1 MSHWTTEVRFI
12 CETAL
17 DNEESLS
24 GSDVESICNA
34 AWTEIFWDSLE
45 LFDATYKSV
54 LFPKI
59 LLHYYTREIGFET
72 VGLWKLK
79 LNTKLKEI
87 LPYYN
92 KLYESELLK
101 FDPMHNVDLE
111 RTHIVQ
117 HVGED
122 EGADVRQ
129 NKNDGTVR
137 NLYSDTPQGAL
148 NGVESEEYLT
158 DARKVTTDNSDTTVG
173 QSNGRNSYT
182 DVYQELLAGNNGS
195 SNYAKL
201 LRDFRD
207 SFLNIDMMVINELSG
222 LFMKLW

>member
-24 GSDVESICNA
+24 GFDVESICNA

-72 VGLWKLK
+72 VGLRKLK

-101 FDPMHNVDLE
+101 FDPMHNVGLE

>member
-17 DNEESLS
+17 DNNESLP
-24 GSDVESICNA
+24 GSDVEAICNA

-148 NGVESEEYLT
+148 NGVESEQYLT

>member
-1 MSHWTTEVRFI
+1 MSHWTTEVRFV
-12 CETAL
+12 CESAL
-17 DNEESLS
+17 ENEESLS
-24 GSDVESICNA
+24 GGDVEAVCNA
-34 AWTEIFWDSLE
+34 AWHEIFWDSLV
-45 LFDATYKSV
+45 LFDPNYKAV

-92 KLYESELLK
+92 KMYESELLK
-101 FDPMHNVDLE
+101 FNPMHNVDLE
-111 RTHIVQ
+111 RTHVIQ
-117 HVGED
+117 HVGD
-122 EGADVRQ
+122 GEGTDARQ
-129 NKNDGTVR
+129 TQNGGVVR

-148 NGVESEEYLT
+148 NGVESEQYLT
-158 DARKVTTDNSDTTVG
+158 DARKISTDNSDTTVG
-173 QSNGRNSYT
+173 QSVEKNSYT

-201 LRDFRD
+201 LKDFRD

>member
-24 GSDVESICNA
+24 GFDVESICNA

-101 FDPMHNVDLE
+101 FDPMHNVGLE

>member
-12 CETAL
+12 CETEL

-24 GSDVESICNA
+24 GSDAESICNA

>member
-1 MSHWTTEVRFI
+1 MAHWTTEVRFI
-12 CETAL
+12 CESAI
-17 DNEESLS
+17 DSEESLS
-24 GSDVESICNA
+24 GGDAERVCSEAYPS
-34 AWTEIFWDSLE
+34 IFWESLE
-45 LFDATYKSV
+45 LFSEDYKDV

-72 VGLWKLK
+72 AGLWKLK

-101 FDPMHNVDLE
+101 FNPMHNVDLD

-117 HVGED
+117 HI
-122 EGADVRQ
+122 GASDSDDVRQ
-129 NKNDGTVR
+129 NANEGTVR

-148 NGVESEEYLT
+148 NGVESETYLT
-158 DARKVTTDNSDTTVG
+158 DARKVTTDNSDTSVS
-173 QSNGRNSYT
+173 QYAEKNSYT

-195 SNYAKL
+195 QSYAKL
-201 LRDFRD
+201 LKDFRD
-207 SFLNIDMMVINELSG
+207 SFLNIDMMIIRELSD
-222 LFMKLW
+222 LFFKLW

>member
-207 SFLNIDMMVINELSG
+207 SFLNIDMMIINELSG

>member
-17 DNEESLS
+17 DNDESLS
-24 GSDVESICNA
+24 GSDVEAVCNA
-34 AWTEIFWDSLE
+34 VWTEIFWDSLE

-111 RTHIVQ
+111 RTHVVQ
-117 HVGED
+117 HIGED

>member
-17 DNEESLS
+17 DNEESLP
-24 GSDVESICNA
+24 GSDAEAICNA

-207 SFLNIDMMVINELSG
+207 SFLNIDMMIINELSG

>member
-101 FDPMHNVDLE
+101 FDPMHNVGLE

>member
-117 HVGED
+117 HIGED

>member
-17 DNEESLS
+17 DNEESLT
-24 GSDVESICNA
+24 GSDVETICNA

-201 LRDFRD
+201 LKDFRD
-207 SFLNIDMMVINELSG
+207 SFLNIDMAIINELSG